1 MMDPPLVRISDLAG
15 RPRGAGFAAD
25 DRGTVVTGHEVVSG
39 LERLLVHGPG
49 GETCVVE
56 PGSVVELPEANL
68 ALLRTRGLGA
78 PPLPV
83 AASDP
88 PAAGAYVRIPAGGWR
103 EARVLRRSPVSYVAD
118 GRRHLLDGAL
128 ELAVGTDGADAL
140 RVGGGAAGGPVLD
153 ARTGAVVAV
162 LGTALRAGHRAAGFA
177 VPLRAAIAGTG
188 GRGPLAELLAR
199 NAAAVPAYGDELNL
213 GGVLEL
219 AGVSVGSDGPG
230 ADGPEPVERPDLVR
244 ELASFAAGAGGEARV
259 LALVGEPGSGR
270 TTELA
275 AFAARRAE
283 GDGAAPTVWLRG
295 ADLGEDDASVA
306 QAVGRALARAGRI
319 VAASREGAE
328 AGGLGDVSAERI
340 AEVAREAGRPL
351 VLLLDGPEEMPPV
364 LAHRLGAWSRG
375 TERWLAACGVRLV
388 VACRGEYWEQAGALF
403 GADVLYGRAAGAL
416 PPGVRIGDLEGE
428 AARRARERLGVPEG
442 ALAERE
448 AGHPLSL
455 RLLSEVRAAL
465 PGGVAGCPDR
475 DGIFGAYLDLMCL
488 RVAVRLAAGAGVRGS
503 GVRRLAAR
511 VAGQVHE
518 AARRSL
524 GPGQGELDRE
534 SFEELFPWGA
544 RGGVTGWASAVLTEG
559 VLVPAGS
566 GYRFAH
572 EEVADWIQ
580 GMHLDVDG
588 ALDALVFRRRG
599 AGFPVPRHR
608 AGPVVRALLFLERV
622 GCAELE
628 ARLRALLP
636 WALPGAGPDAGAG
649 GAGERLAAPG
659 ATPGAG
665 VGGAGEH
672 LAATGPTPDEGA
684 GGTGGRLAHPAAQG
698 GRLPKAGAAE
708 RRGWGAGVGGG
719 VFEAGE
725 GERDG
730 WGAEVGGGV
739 FEAGAAE
746 RDGWGAG
753 VGGGVPKAG
762 ASERDGWGTG
772 GGGRLPKAGA
782 AERDGWG
789 AGVGGGVAEA
799 GAGERSGW
807 GVGVGGGA
815 AEAGC
820 AIPEGRSPRRG
831 RAGGRSAG
839 EADAWGEGDVEAAW
853 WGAALV
859 RGVLE
864 GASDA
869 GAYRGVLE
877 ALAAGGRF
885 GGEFWM
891 RISVDDD
898 TRFEL
903 LRRAVVH
910 DAGEAGGRCLD
921 AVAEALAAEPR
932 RVQRRLTRWF
942 DDERA
947 LPALPDATVA
957 DVAQALLHTHRHRD
971 LDGLIEALVDSA
983 HPRADELLATLAD
996 EEPSAL
1002 CRAVDR
1008 WAHDERPDRHVAAAA
1023 YGMRVAPRAEA
1034 PADRELLRY
1043 AAFALL
1049 ERPGE
1054 RELHGAALALLVR
1067 DPETRPVYLARAL
1080 DRFVAGD
1087 ARLPADALA
1096 PAVPTHPEPVFAA
1109 LQARLREPGPGLG
1122 EILRTLAGL
1131 TEPAHAR
1138 RAAALVRELAE
1149 DWPDAAAGQVAAFV
1163 DRCLEHGDGARA
1175 VMYPLVVGLVSERPS
1190 VVRSA
1195 LARVLAA
1202 PGTTASRALRAELL
1216 DVLLEEERDPVVLDA
1231 LLCAAA
1237 RDAARRGQA
1246 RTRDL
1251 VHRTGMLL
1259 VRTPEGASRFDRLLV
1274 ELARSVPGFADQVA
1288 GWLAGAP
1295 REWATLVGPS
1305 SRRMIED
1312 LAGARVP
1319 A

>member
-1 MMDPPLVRISDLAG
+1 MVDPPLVRITDLAG

-39 LERLLVHGPG
+39 LGRLLVHGPG
-49 GETCVVE
+49 GATSVVD
-56 PGSVVELPEANL
+56 PGSIVELPEANL
-68 ALLRTRGLGA
+68 ALLRTEGLGA
-78 PPLPV
+78 VPLPV
-83 AASDP
+83 AASGP

-103 EARVLRRSPVSYVAD
+103 EARVLGRSPVAYVA
-118 GRRHLLDGAL
+118 GGHRHLLDGVL

-177 VPLRAAIAGTG
+177 MPLRSAVAGAG

-199 NAAAVPAYGDELNL
+199 NAATVPAYGDDLNL
-213 GGVLEL
+213 GGVLQL
-219 AGVSVGSDGPG
+219 AGISVGSDGPG
-230 ADGPEPVERPDLVR
+230 TDGPEPVERPDVVR
-244 ELASFAAGAGGEARV
+244 ELDSFTAGAGGEARV
-259 LALVGEPGSGR
+259 LALVGDPGSGR

-275 AFAARRAE
+275 AFAERRAK

-295 ADLGEDDASVA
+295 ADLSEDDASVA

-319 VAASREGAE
+319 VAASREEAV
-328 AGGLGDVSAERI
+328 AGGVGDISAERI
-340 AEVAREAGRPL
+340 AEVARETGRSL

-364 LAHRLGAWSRG
+364 LAHRLSAWSRG

-388 VACRGEYWEQAGALF
+388 VACRAEYWEQAGARF
-403 GADVLYGRAAGAL
+403 GGDVLYGPAAGGPAAL
-416 PPGVRIGDLEGE
+416 PPCVRIGDLVGD

-465 PGGVAGCPDR
+465 PGGAAGCPDR
-475 DGIFGAYLDLMCL
+475 DEIFGAYLDLMCL
-488 RVAVRLAAGAGVRGS
+488 RVAVRLAAPSGVRGR

-544 RGGVTGWASAVLTEG
+544 RDGVSGWASAVLTEG
-559 VLVPAGS
+559 VLVPAG
-566 GYRFAH
+566 GGFRFAH

-588 ALDALVFRRRG
+588 ALEALVFRRRG
-599 AGFPVPRHR
+599 DGFPVPRHR
-608 AGPVVRALLFLERV
+608 AGPVVRALLLIERQL

-628 ARLRALLP
+628 GRLRELLP
-636 WALPGAGPDAGAG
+636 WVLHTPDVGAGRA
-649 GAGERLAAPG
+649 
-659 ATPGAG
+659 
-665 VGGAGEH
+665 
-672 LAATGPTPDEGA
+672 
-684 GGTGGRLAHPAAQG
+684 GGRLAHPAAQG
-698 GRLPKAGAAE
+698 GRLPKARWANQAPPAFEERGSGRSPEAVAADRTGA
-708 RRGWGAGVGGG
+708 
-719 VFEAGE
+719 
-725 GERDG
+725 
-730 WGAEVGGGV
+730 
-739 FEAGAAE
+739 
-746 RDGWGAG
+746 
-753 VGGGVPKAG
+753 
-762 ASERDGWGTG
+762 
-772 GGGRLPKAGA
+772 
-782 AERDGWG
+782 
-789 AGVGGGVAEA
+789 VAEA
-799 GAGERSGW
+799 EWW
-807 GVGVGGGA
+807 GV
-815 AEAGC
+815 E
-820 AIPEGRSPRRG
+820 
-831 RAGGRSAG
+831 
-839 EADAWGEGDVEAAW
+839 
-853 WGAALV
+853 LV
-859 RGVLE
+859 RGVL
-864 GASDA
+864 GRVPDA
-869 GAYRGVLE
+869 GAYPGVLE
-877 ALAAGGRF
+877 TLAERGGF
-885 GGEFWM
+885 DGAFWM
-891 RISVDDD
+891 RISVADD
-898 TRFEL
+898 TRFDL

-932 RVQRRLTRWF
+932 RVQQRLTRWF

-957 DVAQALLHTHRHRD
+957 DAAQALLHTHRHRD
-971 LDGLIEALVDSA
+971 LDGLIEALVGCA
-983 HPRADELLATLAD
+983 HPRADELLATLTE

-1008 WAHDERPDRHVAAAA
+1008 WAHDERPERRGAAAVYGVRVAA
-1023 YGMRVAPRAEA
+1023 RVEDA
-1034 PADRELLRY
+1034 ADRELLRY

-1049 ERPGE
+1049 ERSSE
-1054 RELHGAALALLVR
+1054 RALHGAALALLVR
-1067 DPETRPVYLARAL
+1067 DPDSRPAYLARAL
-1080 DRFVAGD
+1080 EWFAAGD
-1087 ARLPADALA
+1087 AQLPADALA
-1096 PAVPTHPEPVFAA
+1096 PAAATHPEPVFAA
-1109 LQARLREPGPGLG
+1109 FQARLREPGPGLG
-1122 EILRTLAGL
+1122 DILRTLAEL
-1131 TEPAHAR
+1131 ADPVLAR

-1149 DWPDAAAGQVAAFV
+1149 EWPDAAAGHVATFV

-1175 VMYPLVVGLVSERPS
+1175 VMYPLVVGLVSERPP

-1195 LARVLAA
+1195 LTWVLAA

-1216 DVLLEEERDPVVLDA
+1216 DVLLEEERDPAVLDA

-1274 ELARSVPGFADQVA
+1274 ELARSVPGFAGLVA

-1295 REWATLVGPS
+1295 REWTALVGPS
-1305 SRRMIED
+1305 SRRMIEN
-1312 LAGARVP
+1312 LAGVRVP

>member
-39 LERLLVHGPG
+39 LERLLVHGPSG
-49 GETCVVE
+49 VTCVVE
-56 PGSVVELPEANL
+56 PGSIVELPEADL

-78 PPLPV
+78 MPLPV
-83 AASDP
+83 AASAP
-88 PAAGAYVRIPAGGWR
+88 PTAGAYVRIPAGGWR
-103 EARVLRRSPVSYVAD
+103 EARVLGRSPVAYVAE
-118 GRRHLLDGAL
+118 GRTHLLDGAL

-153 ARTGAVVAV
+153 ARTGSVVAV

-177 VPLRAAIAGTG
+177 VPLRAAVAGTG

-213 GGVLEL
+213 GAVLQL

-230 ADGPEPVERPDLVR
+230 TDGPDPVERPDVVR
-244 ELASFAAGAGGEARV
+244 ELAAFAAGADGEARV

-295 ADLGEDDASVA
+295 ADLSEDDASVA
-306 QAVGRALARAGRI
+306 QAVGRTLARAGRI
-319 VAASREGAE
+319 VAASREGAA
-328 AGGLGDVSAERI
+328 AGDVGDVSAERI

-364 LAHRLGAWSRG
+364 LAHRLAAWSRG

-388 VACRGEYWEQAGALF
+388 VACRGAYWEQAGALF

-428 AARRARERLGVPEG
+428 AARRARERFGVPEG

-455 RLLSEVRAAL
+455 RLLGEVRAAL
-465 PGGVAGCPDR
+465 PGDVAGCPDR

-488 RVAVRLAAGAGVRGS
+488 RVAVRLAAAAGVRGS
-503 GVRRLAAR
+503 GVLRLAAR

-544 RGGVTGWASAVLTEG
+544 RGGVSGWASAVLTEG
-559 VLVPAGS
+559 LLVPAG
-566 GYRFAH
+566 GGFRFAH

-580 GMHLDVDG
+580 GMHLDVDE
-588 ALDALVFRRRG
+588 ALEALVFRRRG
-599 AGFPVPRHR
+599 DGFPVPRHR

-628 ARLRALLP
+628 TRLRELLP
-636 WALPGAGPDAGAG
+636 WALAGP
-649 GAGERLAAPG
+649 
-659 ATPGAG
+659 TS
-665 VGGAGEH
+665 
-672 LAATGPTPDEGA
+672 DEGA
-684 GGTGGRLAHPAAQG
+684 GGTGGHWTVPVDQAPPAIEA
-698 GRLPKAGAAE
+698 
-708 RRGWGAGVGGG
+708 RG
-719 VFEAGE
+719 
-725 GERDG
+725 
-730 WGAEVGGGV
+730 
-739 FEAGAAE
+739 
-746 RDGWGAG
+746 
-753 VGGGVPKAG
+753 P
-762 ASERDGWGTG
+762 
-772 GGGRLPKAGA
+772 
-782 AERDGWG
+782 
-789 AGVGGGVAEA
+789 
-799 GAGERSGW
+799 
-807 GVGVGGGA
+807 
-815 AEAGC
+815 
-820 AIPEGRSPRRG
+820 GRSP
-831 RAGGRSAG
+831 
-839 EADAWGEGDVEAAW
+839 EAWGDGDLEAAW
-853 WGAALV
+853 WGTALM

-864 GASDA
+864 GTADA

-877 ALAAGGRF
+877 ALAERGRF
-885 GGEFWM
+885 DGGFWM
-891 RISVDDD
+891 RIAVDDD

-910 DAGEAGGRCLD
+910 DAGEAGDRCLD
-921 AVAEALAAEPR
+921 AVAEALAADPR
-932 RVQRRLTRWF
+932 RVQHRLTSWF

-971 LDGLIEALVDSA
+971 LDGLVEALVACA
-983 HPRADELLATLAD
+983 HPRADELLTTLAD

-1023 YGMRVAPRAEA
+1023 YGVRVAPEVDDA
-1034 PADRELLRY
+1034 ADRELLRY

-1067 DPETRPVYLARAL
+1067 DPEARPAYLARAL
-1080 DRFVAGD
+1080 ERFAAGD

-1096 PAVPTHPEPVFAA
+1096 PAVATHPEPVFAA
-1109 LQARLREPGPGLG
+1109 FQARLREPGPGLG
-1122 EILRTLAGL
+1122 DILRTLAGL

-1163 DRCLEHGDGARA
+1163 DRCLERGDDARA
-1175 VMYPLVVGLVSERPS
+1175 VMYPLVVGLVSERPP

-1202 PGTTASRALRAELL
+1202 PGTAASRALRAELL

-1274 ELARSVPGFADQVA
+1274 ELARSVPGFAGQVA

-1295 REWATLVGPS
+1295 REWATLVVPG

-1312 LAGARVP
+1312 LAGVRVP

>member
-1 MMDPPLVRISDLAG
+1 MMDPPLVRITDLAG

-39 LERLLVHGPG
+39 LGRLLVHGPG
-49 GETCVVE
+49 GVTCVVE
-56 PGSVVELPEANL
+56 PESVVELPEANL

-78 PPLPV
+78 MPLPV
-83 AASDP
+83 AASGP

-103 EARVLRRSPVSYVAD
+103 EARVLGRSPVAYVAD

-153 ARTGAVVAV
+153 ARTGSVVAV

-177 VPLRAAIAGTG
+177 VPLRAAVAGTG

-213 GGVLEL
+213 GGVLQL

-230 ADGPEPVERPDLVR
+230 SDGAEPVERPDVVR
-244 ELASFAAGAGGEARV
+244 ELTSFTAGADGGTRV
-259 LALVGEPGSGR
+259 LALVGAPGSGR

-283 GDGAAPTVWLRG
+283 GDGAAPTLWLRG

-319 VAASREGAE
+319 VAASREEAV
-328 AGGLGDVSAERI
+328 AGGLGDVSAERV
-340 AEVAREAGRPL
+340 AEVARQAGRPL

-403 GADVLYGRAAGAL
+403 GGDVLYGGAAGAL

-442 ALAERE
+442 SLAERE

-465 PGGVAGCPDR
+465 PGDVAGCPDR

-534 SFEELFPWGA
+534 AFEELFPWGA
-544 RGGVTGWASAVLTEG
+544 RGGVSGWASAVLTEG

-599 AGFPVPRHR
+599 DGFPVPRHR
-608 AGPVVRALLFLERV
+608 AGPVVRSLLFLERV
-622 GCAELE
+622 GSAELE
-628 ARLRALLP
+628 ARLRELLP
-636 WALPGAGPDAGAG
+636 WALPG
-649 GAGERLAAPG
+649 
-659 ATPGAG
+659 
-665 VGGAGEH
+665 
-672 LAATGPTPDEGA
+672 PTPDD
-684 GGTGGRLAHPAAQG
+684 
-698 GRLPKAGAAE
+698 GAAE
-708 RRGWGAGVGGG
+708 RNGRGT
-719 VFEAGE
+719 
-725 GERDG
+725 
-730 WGAEVGGGV
+730 
-739 FEAGAAE
+739 
-746 RDGWGAG
+746 G

-762 ASERDGWGTG
+762 AAIRCAQ
-772 GGGRLPKAGA
+772 GGRWANQAPPAL
-782 AERDGWG
+782 
-789 AGVGGGVAEA
+789 EA
-799 GAGERSGW
+799 RG
-807 GVGVGGGA
+807 
-815 AEAGC
+815 
-820 AIPEGRSPRRG
+820 PGRSP
-831 RAGGRSAG
+831 
-839 EADAWGEGDVEAAW
+839 EAWGDGDLEAAW

-864 GASDA
+864 GTSDA

-877 ALAAGGRF
+877 ALAERGRF
-885 GGEFWM
+885 DGDFWM
-891 RISVDDD
+891 RIAVDDD

-921 AVAEALAAEPR
+921 AVAKALAAEPR
-932 RVQRRLTRWF
+932 RVQHRLTRWF

-971 LDGLIEALVDSA
+971 LDGLVEALVACA

-996 EEPSAL
+996 EEPSVL
-1002 CRAVDR
+1002 CRAVAR

-1023 YGMRVAPRAEA
+1023 YGVRVAPRVED

-1043 AAFALL
+1043 AALALL

-1067 DPETRPVYLARAL
+1067 DPDSRPVHLARAL
-1080 DRFVAGD
+1080 ERFAAGD
-1087 ARLPADALA
+1087 PRLPADALA
-1096 PAVPTHPEPVFAA
+1096 PAVATHPEPVFAA
-1109 LQARLREPGPGLG
+1109 FQARLREPGPGLG
-1122 EILRTLAGL
+1122 DILRTLAGL

-1175 VMYPLVVGLVSERPS
+1175 VMYPLVVGLVSERPP
-1190 VVRSA
+1190 VVRGA

-1202 PGTTASRALRAELL
+1202 PGTAASRALRAELL

-1274 ELARSVPGFADQVA
+1274 ELARSVPGFAGQVA
-1288 GWLAGAP
+1288 RWLAGAP

-1312 LAGARVP
+1312 LAGVRVP

>member
-39 LERLLVHGPG
+39 LGRLLVHGPG
-49 GETCVVE
+49 GVTCVVE
-56 PGSVVELPEANL
+56 PESVVELPEVNL

-78 PPLPV
+78 MPLPV
-83 AASDP
+83 AASGP

-103 EARVLRRSPVSYVAD
+103 EARVLGRSPVAYVAD

-153 ARTGAVVAV
+153 ARTGSVVAV

-213 GGVLEL
+213 GGVLQL

-230 ADGPEPVERPDLVR
+230 TDGPEPVERPDVVR
-244 ELASFAAGAGGEARV
+244 ELATFTAGADGGARV

-319 VAASREGAE
+319 VAASREE
-328 AGGLGDVSAERI
+328 AVAGDLGDVSAERI
-340 AEVAREAGRPL
+340 AEVARQAGRPL

-442 ALAERE
+442 ALTERE

-465 PGGVAGCPDR
+465 PGEVAGCPDR

-534 SFEELFPWGA
+534 AFEELFPWGA
-544 RGGVTGWASAVLTEG
+544 RGGVSGWASAVLTEG

-599 AGFPVPRHR
+599 DGFPVPRHR

-628 ARLRALLP
+628 ARLRELLP
-636 WALPGAGPDAGAG
+636 WALPGPGSAPDAGAG
-649 GAGERLAAPG
+649 R
-659 ATPGAG
+659 
-665 VGGAGEH
+665 
-672 LAATGPTPDEGA
+672 
-684 GGTGGRLAHPAAQG
+684 TGGRLAHPAAQG

-708 RRGWGAGVGGG
+708 CNGR
-719 VFEAGE
+719 
-725 GERDG
+725 
-730 WGAEVGGGV
+730 
-739 FEAGAAE
+739 
-746 RDGWGAG
+746 GAG
-753 VGGGVPKAG
+753 VGGGVP
-762 ASERDGWGTG
+762 E
-772 GGGRLPKAGA
+772 AGA
-782 AERDGWG
+782 AARCAPGDGW
-789 AGVGGGVAEA
+789 ANQAP
-799 GAGERSGW
+799 
-807 GVGVGGGA
+807 A
-815 AEAGC
+815 AIEQRG
-820 AIPEGRSPRRG
+820 PGRSP
-831 RAGGRSAG
+831 
-839 EADAWGEGDVEAAW
+839 EAWGDGDLEAAW
-853 WGAALV
+853 WGTALV

-864 GASDA
+864 GTADA
-869 GAYRGVLE
+869 GAYPGVLG
-877 ALAAGGRF
+877 ALAEAGRLDGA
-885 GGEFWM
+885 FWM
-891 RISVDDD
+891 RIAVDDD
-898 TRFEL
+898 TRFDL

-921 AVAEALAAEPR
+921 AVAKALAAEPR
-932 RVQRRLTRWF
+932 RVQHRLTRWF

-971 LDGLIEALVDSA
+971 LDGLVEALVACA

-996 EEPSAL
+996 EEPSVL
-1002 CRAVDR
+1002 CRAVAR
-1008 WAHDERPDRHVAAAA
+1008 WAHDERPGRHVAAAA
-1023 YGMRVAPRAEA
+1023 YGVRVAPRVED
-1034 PADRELLRY
+1034 PADRELLRH
-1043 AAFALL
+1043 AALALL

-1067 DPETRPVYLARAL
+1067 DPHSRPVYLARAL
-1080 DRFVAGD
+1080 ERFAAGD

-1096 PAVPTHPEPVFAA
+1096 PAVATHPEPVFGAF
-1109 LQARLREPGPGLG
+1109 QARLREPGPGLG
-1122 EILRTLAGL
+1122 DILRTLAGL

-1175 VMYPLVVGLVSERPS
+1175 VMYPLVVGLVSERPP
-1190 VVRSA
+1190 VVRGA

-1202 PGTTASRALRAELL
+1202 PGTAASGALRAELL

-1274 ELARSVPGFADQVA
+1274 ELARSVPGFAGQVA
-1288 GWLAGAP
+1288 RWLAGAP

-1312 LAGARVP
+1312 LAGVRVP

>member
-1 MMDPPLVRISDLAG
+1 MVDPPLVRITDLAG

-39 LERLLVHGPG
+39 LGRLLVHGPG
-49 GETCVVE
+49 GASCVVE
-56 PGSVVELPEANL
+56 PGSIVELPEANL
-68 ALLRTRGLGA
+68 ALLRTEGLGA
-78 PPLPV
+78 VPLPV
-83 AASDP
+83 AASGP
-88 PAAGAYVRIPAGGWR
+88 PPAGAYVRIPAGGWR
-103 EARVLRRSPVSYVAD
+103 EARVLGRSPVAYVAG
-118 GRRHLLDGAL
+118 GRSHLLDGVL

-153 ARTGAVVAV
+153 AGSGAVVAV

-177 VPLRAAIAGTG
+177 MPLRAAVAAG
-188 GRGPLAELLAR
+188 GRGPLAALLAR
-199 NAAAVPAYGDELNL
+199 NAAAVPAYGDDLNL
-213 GGVLEL
+213 GGVLQL
-219 AGVSVGSDGPG
+219 AGISVGSDGPG
-230 ADGPEPVERPDLVR
+230 SEGPDPVERPDLVR
-244 ELASFAAGAGGEARV
+244 ELDAFTSGADGEARV

-275 AFAARRAE
+275 AFAERRAK
-283 GDGAAPTVWLRG
+283 GDAAAPTVWLRG
-295 ADLGEDDASVA
+295 ADLSEDDASVA

-319 VAASREGAE
+319 VAASREE
-328 AGGLGDVSAERI
+328 APARDVGDISAERI
-340 AEVAREAGRPL
+340 AEVARETGRPL

-364 LAHRLGAWSRG
+364 LAHRLSAWSRG

-388 VACRGEYWEQAGALF
+388 VACRAEFWEQAGALF
-403 GADVLYGRAAGAL
+403 GGDVLYGPAAVGPSAL
-416 PPGVRIGDLEGE
+416 PPCVWIGDLAGE

-465 PGGVAGCPDR
+465 PGGVSGCPGR
-475 DGIFGAYLDLMCL
+475 DEIFGAYLDLMCL
-488 RVAVRLAAGAGVRGS
+488 RVAVRLAAPSGVRGS

-544 RGGVTGWASAVLTEG
+544 RDGVSGWASAVLTEG
-559 VLVPAGS
+559 VLVPAG
-566 GYRFAH
+566 GGFRFAH

-588 ALDALVFRRRG
+588 ALEALVFRRQG
-599 AGFPVPRHR
+599 DGFPVPRHR

-622 GCAELE
+622 GCVELE
-628 ARLRALLP
+628 ARLRELLP
-636 WALPGAGPDAGAG
+636 WALPGPGPDAGAG
-649 GAGERLAAPG
+649 C
-659 ATPGAG
+659 
-665 VGGAGEH
+665 
-672 LAATGPTPDEGA
+672 
-684 GGTGGRLAHPAAQG
+684 TGGRLAHPAAQG
-698 GRLPKAGAAE
+698 GRLPKARWANQASPAFEE
-708 RRGWGAGVGGG
+708 RGPGRSP
-719 VFEAGE
+719 EAGE
-725 GERDG
+725 
-730 WGAEVGGGV
+730 
-739 FEAGAAE
+739 
-746 RDGWGAG
+746 
-753 VGGGVPKAG
+753 
-762 ASERDGWGTG
+762 
-772 GGGRLPKAGA
+772 
-782 AERDGWG
+782 
-789 AGVGGGVAEA
+789 AEA
-799 GAGERSGW
+799 QWW
-807 GVGVGGGA
+807 GV
-815 AEAGC
+815 E
-820 AIPEGRSPRRG
+820 
-831 RAGGRSAG
+831 
-839 EADAWGEGDVEAAW
+839 
-853 WGAALV
+853 LV
-859 RGVLE
+859 REVLVRVP
-864 GASDA
+864 DA
-869 GAYRGVLE
+869 GAYPEVLE
-877 ALAAGGRF
+877 TLAERGGF

-891 RISVDDD
+891 RIAVADD

-921 AVAEALAAEPR
+921 VVAEALAAEPR

-957 DVAQALLHTHRHRD
+957 DAAQALLHTHRHRD
-971 LDGLIEALVDSA
+971 LDDLIEALVECA

-1008 WAHDERPDRHVAAAA
+1008 WAHDERPERRGAAAA
-1023 YGMRVAPRAEA
+1023 YAVRVAPRVEDA
-1034 PADRELLRY
+1034 ADRESLRY

-1049 ERPGE
+1049 ERPSD
-1054 RELHGAALALLVR
+1054 RALHGAALALLVR
-1067 DPETRPVYLARAL
+1067 DPDSRPAYLARAL
-1080 DRFVAGD
+1080 ERFAAGD
-1087 ARLPADALA
+1087 AQLPADALV
-1096 PAVPTHPEPVFAA
+1096 PAVATHPEPVFAA
-1109 LQARLREPGPGLG
+1109 FQARLREPGPGLG
-1122 EILRTLAGL
+1122 DILRTLAEL
-1131 TEPAHAR
+1131 TGPAHTR

-1149 DWPDAAAGQVAAFV
+1149 DWPDAAAGHVATFV

-1175 VMYPLVVGLVSERPS
+1175 VMYPLVVGLVSERPP

-1216 DVLLEEERDPVVLDA
+1216 DVLLEEERDPVVLGA

-1274 ELARSVPGFADQVA
+1274 ELARSVPGFAGLVA

-1295 REWATLVGPS
+1295 REWAALVGPS
-1305 SRRMIED
+1305 SRRMIENV
-1312 LAGARVP
+1312 AVVRVP

>member
-39 LERLLVHGPG
+39 LGRLLVHGPG
-49 GETCVVE
+49 GVTCVVE
-56 PGSVVELPEANL
+56 PESVVELPEVNL

-78 PPLPV
+78 MPLPV
-83 AASDP
+83 AASGP

-103 EARVLRRSPVSYVAD
+103 EARVLGRSPVAYVAD

-153 ARTGAVVAV
+153 ARTGSVVAV

-213 GGVLEL
+213 GGVLQL

-230 ADGPEPVERPDLVR
+230 TDGPDPVERPDMVR
-244 ELASFAAGAGGEARV
+244 ELATFTAGADGGARV

-319 VAASREGAE
+319 VAASREE
-328 AGGLGDVSAERI
+328 AVAGDLGDVSAERI
-340 AEVAREAGRPL
+340 AEVARQAGRPL

-465 PGGVAGCPDR
+465 PGEVAGCPDR

-534 SFEELFPWGA
+534 AFEELFPWGV
-544 RGGVTGWASAVLTEG
+544 RGGVSGWASAVLTEG

-599 AGFPVPRHR
+599 DGFPVPRHR

-628 ARLRALLP
+628 DRLRELLP
-636 WALPGAGPDAGAG
+636 WALPGPGSAPDAGAG
-649 GAGERLAAPG
+649 R
-659 ATPGAG
+659 
-665 VGGAGEH
+665 
-672 LAATGPTPDEGA
+672 
-684 GGTGGRLAHPAAQG
+684 TGGRLAHPAAQG

-708 RRGWGAGVGGG
+708 CNGR
-719 VFEAGE
+719 
-725 GERDG
+725 
-730 WGAEVGGGV
+730 
-739 FEAGAAE
+739 
-746 RDGWGAG
+746 GAG
-753 VGGGVPKAG
+753 VGGGVP
-762 ASERDGWGTG
+762 E
-772 GGGRLPKAGA
+772 AGA
-782 AERDGWG
+782 AARCAPGDGW
-789 AGVGGGVAEA
+789 ANQAP
-799 GAGERSGW
+799 
-807 GVGVGGGA
+807 A
-815 AEAGC
+815 AIEQRG
-820 AIPEGRSPRRG
+820 PGRSP
-831 RAGGRSAG
+831 
-839 EADAWGEGDVEAAW
+839 EAWGDGDVEAAW

-864 GASDA
+864 RVRDA
-869 GAYRGVLE
+869 GAYLGVLE
-877 ALAAGGRF
+877 ALAEAGRLDGA
-885 GGEFWM
+885 FWM

-898 TRFEL
+898 TRFDL

-921 AVAEALAAEPR
+921 AVAKALAAEPR
-932 RVQRRLTRWF
+932 RVQHRLTRWF

-971 LDGLIEALVDSA
+971 LDGLVEALVACA

-996 EEPSAL
+996 EEPSVL
-1002 CRAVDR
+1002 CRAVAR
-1008 WAHDERPDRHVAAAA
+1008 WARDERPGRHVAAAA
-1023 YGMRVAPRAEA
+1023 YGVRVAPRVED
-1034 PADRELLRY
+1034 PADRELLRH
-1043 AAFALL
+1043 AALALL

-1067 DPETRPVYLARAL
+1067 DPHSRPVYLARAL
-1080 DRFVAGD
+1080 ERFAAGD

-1096 PAVPTHPEPVFAA
+1096 PAVATHPEPVFAA
-1109 LQARLREPGPGLG
+1109 FQARLREPGPGLG
-1122 EILRTLAGL
+1122 DILRTLAGL

-1175 VMYPLVVGLVSERPS
+1175 VMYPLVVGLVSERPP
-1190 VVRSA
+1190 VVRGA

-1202 PGTTASRALRAELL
+1202 PGTAASRALRAELL

-1274 ELARSVPGFADQVA
+1274 ELARSVPGFAGQVA
-1288 GWLAGAP
+1288 RWLAGAP

-1312 LAGARVP
+1312 LAGVRVP

>member
-39 LERLLVHGPG
+39 LGRLLVHGPG
-49 GETCVVE
+49 GVTCVVE
-56 PGSVVELPEANL
+56 PESVVELPEVNL

-78 PPLPV
+78 MPLPV
-83 AASDP
+83 AASGP

-103 EARVLRRSPVSYVAD
+103 EARVLGRSPVAYVAD

-153 ARTGAVVAV
+153 ARTGSVVAV

-213 GGVLEL
+213 GGVLQL

-230 ADGPEPVERPDLVR
+230 TDGPEPVERPDVVR
-244 ELASFAAGAGGEARV
+244 ELATFTAGADGGARV

-319 VAASREGAE
+319 VAASREE
-328 AGGLGDVSAERI
+328 AVAGDLGDVSAERI
-340 AEVAREAGRPL
+340 AEVARQAGRPL

-403 GADVLYGRAAGAL
+403 GADVLYGRSAGAL

-442 ALAERE
+442 ALTERE

-465 PGGVAGCPDR
+465 PGEVAGCPDR

-534 SFEELFPWGA
+534 AFEELFPWGA
-544 RGGVTGWASAVLTEG
+544 RGGVSGWASAVLTEG

-599 AGFPVPRHR
+599 DGFPVPRHR

-628 ARLRALLP
+628 ARLRELLP
-636 WALPGAGPDAGAG
+636 WALPGPGSAPDAGAG
-649 GAGERLAAPG
+649 R
-659 ATPGAG
+659 
-665 VGGAGEH
+665 
-672 LAATGPTPDEGA
+672 
-684 GGTGGRLAHPAAQG
+684 TGGRLAHPAAQG

-708 RRGWGAGVGGG
+708 CNGR
-719 VFEAGE
+719 
-725 GERDG
+725 
-730 WGAEVGGGV
+730 
-739 FEAGAAE
+739 
-746 RDGWGAG
+746 GAG
-753 VGGGVPKAG
+753 VGGGVP
-762 ASERDGWGTG
+762 E
-772 GGGRLPKAGA
+772 AGA
-782 AERDGWG
+782 AARCAPGDGW
-789 AGVGGGVAEA
+789 ANQAP
-799 GAGERSGW
+799 
-807 GVGVGGGA
+807 A
-815 AEAGC
+815 AIEQRG
-820 AIPEGRSPRRG
+820 PGRSP
-831 RAGGRSAG
+831 
-839 EADAWGEGDVEAAW
+839 EAWGDGDLETAW

-864 GASDA
+864 RVRDA
-869 GAYRGVLE
+869 GAYLGVLE
-877 ALAAGGRF
+877 ALAEAGRLDGA
-885 GGEFWM
+885 FWM

-898 TRFEL
+898 TRFDL

-921 AVAEALAAEPR
+921 AVAKALAAEPR
-932 RVQRRLTRWF
+932 RVQHRLTRWF

-971 LDGLIEALVDSA
+971 LDGLVEALVACA

-996 EEPSAL
+996 EEPSVL
-1002 CRAVDR
+1002 CRAVAR
-1008 WAHDERPDRHVAAAA
+1008 WARDERPGRHVAAAA
-1023 YGMRVAPRAEA
+1023 YGVRVAPRVED
-1034 PADRELLRY
+1034 PADRELLRH
-1043 AAFALL
+1043 AALALL

-1067 DPETRPVYLARAL
+1067 DPHSRPVYLARAL
-1080 DRFVAGD
+1080 ERFVAGD
-1087 ARLPADALA
+1087 ARLSADALA
-1096 PAVPTHPEPVFAA
+1096 PAVATHPEPVFAA
-1109 LQARLREPGPGLG
+1109 FQARLREPGPGLG
-1122 EILRTLAGL
+1122 DILRTLAGL

-1175 VMYPLVVGLVSERPS
+1175 VMYPLVVGLVSERPP
-1190 VVRSA
+1190 VVRGA

-1202 PGTTASRALRAELL
+1202 PGTAASRALRAELL

-1274 ELARSVPGFADQVA
+1274 ELARSVPGFAGQVA
-1288 GWLAGAP
+1288 RWLAGAP

-1312 LAGARVP
+1312 LAGVRVP